1 MPSNFDLIITADYPS
16 RTAELRLLDE
26 HGVQLAFRQ
35 TDFKTIAVSRQQGLF
50 DLRNYLR
57 HYVEEGKEAASVAEI
72 GVCIAEEVLGA
83 DIFRTLAASESQRT
97 LRIQLPGAT
106 EADNHLAA
114 ALARV
119 PWEMA
124 RAAADQPTLGERNLL
139 VRVVHDMAA
148 PATQPLALGRDECLR
163 VLFVFAEARGSRP
176 LAARLERRV
185 LLRLFE
191 REIYPQR
198 RIVADFLTHGVTR
211 QRLQAQIQENGGY
224 HIVHWSGHGHL
235 NLLELAKPGGA
246 QDFLSGEEL
255 LDLFIRAG
263 GFIPRLFFLSAC
275 HSGDILRVQDW
286 NDFLAVAQGKE
297 PGTKDTPA
305 SDTKDIPLDERPG
318 YTGTAH
324 ALLQGGVPSVVAMR
338 YAVGD
343 DYAREL
349 GVEFYR
355 ALLAHAQPKTAAAA
369 LTMARQSLLDP
380 HKPDHARYDVCDHAT
395 PVLYGAEQPGLT
407 LQKGRSPGLDTRNPR
422 LHQIAELTTAGHEH
436 FVGRTWELAGLGAD
450 FIGSSSGAEVK
461 PVALITGLGGMGK
474 TALTAEALAL
484 WESRFEWVLLYQ
496 AKPNAL
502 GFDAT
507 LRDIHLKLY
516 AELGRY
522 HDACAGAARRC
533 HLPGGGGGVHRRGAA
548 GAPDAQSRPR
558 PAR

>member
-1 MPSNFDLIITADYPS
+1 MPAHFDLIITADYPN
-16 RTAELRLLDE
+16 RTAELRLLDA
-26 HGVQLAFRQ
+26 HGSQLAYRQ

-72 GVCIAEEVLGA
+72 GVCIAEEVLGEE
-83 DIFRTLAASESQRT
+83 IFRTLWASESQRT

-106 EADNHLAA
+106 EEENHLAA

-119 PWEMA
+119 PWEIA
-124 RAAADQPTLGERNLL
+124 RPAADQPTLGERNLL
-139 VRVVHDMAA
+139 VRVVHDMDGTGHAA
-148 PATQPLALGRDECLR
+148 ARSRPDECLR

-176 LAARLERRV
+176 LAARRERRE

-191 REIYPQR
+191 KEIYPQR
-198 RIVADFLTHGVTR
+198 RIVAHFLTHGVTR
-211 QRLQAQIQENGGY
+211 ERLQAQIQENGGY

-246 QDFLSGEEL
+246 KDHLSGEDL
-255 LDLFIRAG
+255 LDLFTRAG

-275 HSGDILRVQDW
+275 HSGDILRVKDW

-305 SDTKDIPLDERPG
+305 SETKDIALDAEPG

-349 GVEFYR
+349 AVEFYR

-380 HKPDHARYDVCDHAT
+380 KKHDPARYAVCDHAT

-407 LQKGRSPGLDTRNPR
+407 LAEGPQPRPRYPQSPAPPDRRTDHGGTRALRRAHLGTGRAGRGLHR
-422 LHQIAELTTAGHEH
+422 LQ
-436 FVGRTWELAGLGAD
+436 
-450 FIGSSSGAEVK
+450 
-461 PVALITGLGGMGK
+461 
-474 TALTAEALAL
+474 
-484 WESRFEWVLLYQ
+484 
-496 AKPNAL
+496 
-502 GFDAT
+502 
-507 LRDIHLKLY
+507 
-516 AELGRY
+516 
-522 HDACAGAARRC
+522 
-533 HLPGGGGGVHRRGAA
+533 
-548 GAPDAQSRPR
+548 R
-558 PAR
+558 PARR